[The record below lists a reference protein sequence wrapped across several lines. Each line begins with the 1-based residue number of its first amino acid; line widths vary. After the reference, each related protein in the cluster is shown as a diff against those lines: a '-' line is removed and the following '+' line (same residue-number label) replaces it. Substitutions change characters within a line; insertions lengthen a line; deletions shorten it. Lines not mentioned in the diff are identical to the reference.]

1 MGVSERNILLVE
13 DEEDLLELYKSF
25 LESDGYVVETAAKGR
40 DAVNKAKNKR
50 FDMVIL
56 DIKLPDIMGDEVA
69 RELKAID
76 ESVIIIMVTGFPS
89 FQESIDALDLGIY
102 DILLKPITADEL
114 LRAARDAF
122 STSG

>member
-1 MGVSERNILLVE
+1 MSERNILLVE

>member
-1 MGVSERNILLVE
+1 MSERNILLVE

-25 LESDGYVVETAAKGR
+25 LESDGYVVETATKGR
-40 DAVNKAKNKR
+40 DAVNKAKKKK

>member
-1 MGVSERNILLVE
+1 MSEKNILLVE

-25 LESDGYVVETAAKGR
+25 LESEGHIIEKATKGQE
-40 DAVNKAKNKR
+40 AVNKAEKKK

-69 RELKAID
+69 KALKAINKNI
-76 ESVIIIMVTGFPS
+76 IIIMVTGFPS

-114 LRAARDAF
+114 LRVVRDAF

>member
-1 MGVSERNILLVE
+1 MSERNILLVE

-76 ESVIIIMVTGFPS
+76 ESMIIIMVTGFPS

>member
-1 MGVSERNILLVE
+1 VSERNILLVE

>member
-1 MGVSERNILLVE
+1 MSERNILLVE

-25 LESDGYVVETAAKGR
+25 LESDGYVVETAIKGR
-40 DAVNKAKNKR
+40 DAVNKARKKK

-122 STSG
+122 STFG

>member
-1 MGVSERNILLVE
+1 MSERNILLVE

-25 LESDGYVVETAAKGR
+25 LESDGYVVETATMGR

-56 DIKLPDIMGDEVA
+56 DIKLPDIMGDDVA

-76 ESVIIIMVTGFPS
+76 ESVIIIMITGFPS